1 MGDPTSAQ
9 MLTFPAWTATNIG
22 ITSLQVLSA
31 CTSGIG
37 EANGDNA
44 GYSKFADATATWNVP
59 SRVGMFIIYIAGL
72 LVSMWVIP
80 SAESPRTIMIA
91 WMLFGH
97 YLKREV
103 EVMCVHKWAITIHAD
118 NPSMVV
124 IECLVVRYSGQ
135 IHLPS
140 SCMIS
145 VAYGLAA
152 LGVSHFTEDAEQQL
166 RMASRHR
173 EQQQLD
179 SMDVVAAV
187 LYVIGQLGN
196 GYHHMLLASLR
207 SDKTKGYV
215 LPCKG
220 LFPLVACPHYFFE
233 LVSWAGVALGSRS
246 LFGYLN
252 LASMIHY
259 LAGRSFATS
268 RWYRTKF
275 GSDYPAERRNIVPF
289 VF

>member
-1 MGDPTSAQ
+1 MGTRRAQ

-44 GYSKFADATATWNVP
+44 GYSKFADATASWNVP
-59 SRVGMFIIYIAGL
+59 SRVGMCIIYIAGL

-103 EVMCVHKWAITIHAD
+103 EVMCVHK
-118 NPSMVV
+118 
-124 IECLVVRYSGQ
+124 YSGQ

-196 GYHHMLLASLR
+196 GCLASN
-207 SDKTKGYV
+207 
-215 LPCKG
+215 
-220 LFPLVACPHYFFE
+220 
-233 LVSWAGVALGSRS
+233 VSPPMPRLQCLAPNASPPMPRPQC
-246 LFGYLN
+246 
-252 LASMIHY
+252 LASIASLPM
-259 LAGRSFATS
+259 
-268 RWYRTKF
+268 
-275 GSDYPAERRNIVPF
+275 
-289 VF
+289 

>member
-1 MGDPTSAQ
+1 MGTRRAQ

-103 EVMCVHKWAITIHAD
+103 EVMYVHK
-118 NPSMVV
+118 
-124 IECLVVRYSGQ
+124 YSGQ